1 MASRS
6 RAVADQSHLMSDS
19 RTPQDLAL
27 LKQTEKMLAAFAIA
41 GVEVVPI
48 AEKIFDEA
56 KAEAEARFGA
66 EIYDCS
72 FGDRMIAK
80 ADFMAPHLAAGLT
93 VEDAQDYW
101 NRPLLLGLIEFK
113 VREFIAFLVI
123 DMAQMQGDSLMDAAR
138 ERRMSEPSYGV
149 PSKWNPDLAVNA
161 GLTSE
166 DADLYP
172 EFFSRVKRW
181 RERMPS
187 DDQLALAALYSSFNA
202 MVRSLVRQGAL

>member
-1 MASRS
+1 MAGMHNS
-6 RAVADQSHLMSDS
+6 
-19 RTPQDLAL
+19 QDLAL
-27 LKQTEKMLAAFAIA
+27 LKQTEKMLAAFSIA
-41 GVEVVPI
+41 GVDVVPI

-56 KAEAEARFGA
+56 KAEAAERFG
-66 EIYDCS
+66 EDIYDCS

-80 ADFMAPHLAAGLT
+80 ADFMAPRLAAGLEA
-93 VEDAQDYW
+93 EDVQDYW

-149 PSKWNPDLAVNA
+149 PSKWNPDLPVNA
-161 GLTSE
+161 GLTRE

-172 EFFSRVKRW
+172 EFFLRVERW
-181 RERMPS
+181 RERMPTE
-187 DDQLALAALYSSFNA
+187 DQLALAALYSSFNA

>member
-1 MASRS
+1 MRNSE
-6 RAVADQSHLMSDS
+6 DQ
-19 RTPQDLAL
+19 AL

-56 KAEAEARFGA
+56 KAEAEARFGVD
-66 EIYDCS
+66 IYDRS

-80 ADFMAPHLAAGLT
+80 ADFMAPRLAAGLA
-93 VEDAQDYW
+93 VADVQDYW

-123 DMAQMQGDSLMDAAR
+123 DMAQMQGDSLIDAAK

-149 PSKWNPDLAVNA
+149 PSKWDPTSPLNA
-161 GLTSE
+161 GLTTE

-172 EFFSRVKRW
+172 EFFDRVERW
-181 RERMPS
+181 RERMPAE
-187 DDQLALAALYSSFNA
+187 DQLALAALYSSFNA

>member
-1 MASRS
+1 MA
-6 RAVADQSHLMSDS
+6 DS
-19 RTPQDLAL
+19 RNFQDQAL
-27 LKQTEKMLAAFAIA
+27 LKQMEKMLAAFAIA
-41 GVEVVPI
+41 GVEVVTI

-56 KAEAEARFGA
+56 KAEAESGFGA
-66 EIYDCS
+66 DIYDRS

-80 ADFMAPHLAAGLT
+80 ADFMAPRLAAGLAI
-93 VEDAQDYW
+93 EDVQDYW

-123 DMAQMQGDSLMDAAR
+123 DMAQMQGDSLMDAEQ

-149 PSKWNPDLAVNA
+149 PSKWDPDALLNK
-161 GLTSE
+161 GLTTE

-172 EFFSRVKRW
+172 EFFVRVERW
-181 RERMPS
+181 RERMPA
-187 DDQLALAALYSSFNA
+187 DDQLALASLYSSFNA